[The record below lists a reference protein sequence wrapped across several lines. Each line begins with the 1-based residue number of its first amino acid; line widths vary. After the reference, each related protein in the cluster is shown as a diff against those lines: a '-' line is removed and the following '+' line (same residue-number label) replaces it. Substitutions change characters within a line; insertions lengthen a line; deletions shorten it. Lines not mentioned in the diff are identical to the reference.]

1 MKQTVTVTPEEAK
14 KEEMKYP
21 YFGQMKCGCMVFFI
35 APKTG
40 VKIHDACP
48 NSQNPISVPAGD
60 YDTDWMEQSF
70 TPIVGTITI
79 TQE

>member
-1 MKQTVTVTPEEAK
+1 MKQTVTVTPKAEK
-14 KEEMKYP
+14 KNEMKYP
-21 YFGQMKCGCMVFFI
+21 YYRQMSCGCMVFFI

-48 NSQNPISVPAGD
+48 ISEGVSAGD
-60 YDTDWMEQSF
+60 YDTDWIEHNF
-70 TPIVGTITI
+70 IPIVGTITI